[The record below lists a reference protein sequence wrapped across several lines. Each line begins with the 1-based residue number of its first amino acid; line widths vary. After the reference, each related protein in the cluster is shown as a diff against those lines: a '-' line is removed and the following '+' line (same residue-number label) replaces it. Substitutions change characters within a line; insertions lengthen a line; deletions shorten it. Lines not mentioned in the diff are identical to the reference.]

1 MYFKDYHGKNLP
13 ALGLGALRFPM
24 DKENPDR
31 IDRRAAAEIIDA
43 AMAGG
48 VNYFD
53 TAYTYQ
59 KNDSERVLGEVLSKY
74 PRESYYIATKY
85 YVSKKYPIEEMFF
98 SQLERLQTDY
108 IDFYLLHSLDEEN
121 ADKYMDPESDYLVFL
136 LKQKAEGRIRHIGF
150 STHADV
156 KTLGRF
162 LDWYDGF
169 DMAIMQLNY
178 LDWNML
184 DAKGQYELLT
194 AHNIPVWVMEP
205 LKGGR
210 LAQLNDEAAA
220 MLKAYAPDRSIAS
233 WGFRFLMGL
242 DNVQMC
248 MSGMN
253 DMILMA
259 DNLKTFEKHDPLNE
273 KERELLFS
281 AADVFLKDLGEP
293 CSACRYCCDDCPV
306 HMDIPMVIRA
316 YNENSISG
324 AYWKVDGFD
333 SMQAFPKDC
342 IGCGAC
348 MAHCPQKINIPEVMK
363 KFAEVIEKAKK

>member
-1 MYFKDYHGKNLP
+1 MYFKDFCGKKLP
-13 ALGLGALRFPM
+13 ALGFGALRFPM
-24 DKENPDR
+24 DKEDPER
-31 IDRRAAAEIIDA
+31 IDRAATEKLIDA

-74 PRESYYIATKY
+74 PRDSYYLATKY

-98 SQLERLQTDY
+98 NQLERLQTDY

-121 ADKYMDPESDYLVFL
+121 ADKYMDPENGFLDFL

-156 KTLGRF
+156 KTLKRF
-162 LDWYDGF
+162 LNWYDGF

-184 DAKGQYELLT
+184 DAKGQYEILT

-210 LAQLNDEAAA
+210 LATLNEEAAS
-220 MLKAYAPDRSIAS
+220 MLKAYAPDKSIAS

-242 DNVQMC
+242 ENVQIC
-248 MSGMN
+248 LSGMN
-253 DMILMA
+253 DAAQLA

-273 KERELLFS
+273 EERKLLFK

-293 CSACRYCCDDCPV
+293 CSACRYCCDNCPV
-306 HMDIPMVIRA
+306 HMDIPLVIRA
-316 YNENSISG
+316 YNEYNISG
-324 AYWKVDGFD
+324 AYWKVEGFD

-342 IGCGAC
+342 ISCGAC
-348 MAHCPQKINIPEVMK
+348 MEHCPQKINIPEVMQ
-363 KFAEVIEKAKK
+363 KFAEIIEKAKK